1 MVVRKADSIC
11 NPSGRLTNAYA
22 LQNCKVANTLE
33 INAQSVTSIDSN
45 AFDGS
50 THQHILIHGIKNS
63 KLVINIQNPNIYSLE
78 FDDIQFKHDHF
89 TKNTLIVEGADKVKS
104 VTFENAK
111 NLIFDSR
118 FFPLLTDMM
127 LRENGLYPY
136 YKEFPLIYI
145 ANTSLDCASLTQIN
159 RPENVDFMRIEGTES
174 KDVMNLLHFSSL
186 RTLEFYKSKLSEVYI
201 PRSVKKLS
209 SVSNAASSNSAN
221 SITCPKKTKATPNVL
236 TVNGKQFSVISTNIN
251 FVHNANLECIKK
263 CS

>member
-22 LQNCKVANTLE
+22 LQE